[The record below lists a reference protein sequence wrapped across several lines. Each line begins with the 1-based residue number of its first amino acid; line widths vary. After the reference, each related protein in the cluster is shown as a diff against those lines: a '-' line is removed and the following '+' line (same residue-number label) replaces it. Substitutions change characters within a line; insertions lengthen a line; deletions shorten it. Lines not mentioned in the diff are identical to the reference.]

1 MSNLFRKIYSTL
13 LQYCSLIFPNKIFLV
28 YTSALS
34 KKILHDVNQL
44 GIFAFYAGKKLSSQE
59 LRNNDDRTKT
69 VLPYGY
75 VLAFYQGLLIGRI
88 KLFKRNVNWNNSKII
103 LGGLGGLCVL
113 PAQRR
118 KGVGLLLLRKAVQI
132 MSHQQVDVMF
142 FKTSLPKVARIKLF
156 GSCGFLPLHKE
167 YTYRGVSGRR
177 YMGNDGFIKVVNR
190 SPRISSYVDADHL
203 LDIGIGIF

>member
-132 MSHQQVDVMF
+132 
-142 FKTSLPKVARIKLF
+142 KI
-156 GSCGFLPLHKE
+156 
-167 YTYRGVSGRR
+167 GR
-177 YMGNDGFIKVVNR
+177 
-190 SPRISSYVDADHL
+190 
-203 LDIGIGIF
+203 